1 MSIVMRGVRKTFGAI
16 RAVDNVDFEIPR
28 GEIVGLIGPNG
39 SGKTTIL
46 RMLATFLPPD
56 AGEIVVAGCDAATD
70 AAAIREQIGY
80 LPETLPGHPDARV
93 IEYLEFRA
101 RLKGIG
107 RTGRAAEIDRC
118 LAATQMTAS
127 RRRILGRLSQGQK
140 RRVGI
145 ADALLGAPAV
155 LLLDEPTIGLDPLQ
169 VRQTRDLLRE
179 LARSTTVL
187 VSTHLL
193 AEAEATCDRVLML
206 IRGRLVSDVRVG
218 DGASDSAG
226 IVVTL
231 RADATA
237 ATTRLGRMPQ
247 VESIRE
253 ISRTGELVTLQLAG
267 KSVSLAEE
275 AARVCVEEGWGVR
288 ELRSSEGDLE
298 SHFVRVALAASQEAA

>member
-16 RAVDNVDFEIPR
+16 RAVDNVDFEIPA

-56 AGEIVVAGCDAATD
+56 AGTVLVAGCDAATD
-70 AAAIREQIGY
+70 SAAIREQIGY
-80 LPETLPGHPDARV
+80 LPETLPGYPDARV
-93 IEYLEFRA
+93 SEYLDYRA

-107 RTGRAAEIDRC
+107 RAGRAAEIDRC
-118 LAATQMTAS
+118 LEATQMTTA

-145 ADALLGAPAV
+145 ADALLGSPSV

-169 VRQTRDLLRE
+169 VRQIRRLLRE
-179 LARSTTVL
+179 LAGSTTVL

-206 IRGRLVSDVRVG
+206 VRGRLVSDVRVG
-218 DGASDSAG
+218 DSASDSIG

-231 RADATA
+231 RADPVA
-237 ATTRLGRMPQ
+237 ATNRLGRLPQ

-253 ISRTGELVTLQLAG
+253 VSRTGELVTLHLAG
-267 KSVSLAEE
+267 QAAPLSEE
-275 AARVCVEEGWGVR
+275 TARVCVEEGWGIR
-288 ELRSSEGDLE
+288 ELRSSAGDLE